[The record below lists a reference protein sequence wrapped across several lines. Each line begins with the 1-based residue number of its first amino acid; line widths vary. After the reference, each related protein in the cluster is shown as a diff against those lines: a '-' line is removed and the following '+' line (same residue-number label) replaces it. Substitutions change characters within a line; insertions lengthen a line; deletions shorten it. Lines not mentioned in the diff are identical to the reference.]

1 MGNIKSRIDRAMI
14 GTMNDQ
20 DDQIDQNRYIKAV
33 MMVVYFGL
41 GRLSQGLVANEASS
55 FTENVKRSD
64 ESGDVKQ

>member
-41 GRLSQGLVANEASS
+41 GRLSQGLVANETSS